1 MPTTHHRACHLCEA
15 ICGLVIETEGQ
26 NILSIKGDPQDPLS
40 RGHICPKAIALRD
53 IHEDPDR
60 LRKPVKKVLNANGE
74 TEWQEISWDEALDTT
89 AGKLF
94 EVHERH
100 GVDAIGVYLGNP
112 TVHNIGMMTHQNT
125 LFRFLR
131 TRNRFSATSVDQLPH
146 HLIALWLFGHKAMFP
161 IPDIDNTDY
170 FLMLG
175 ANPVASNGSIW
186 TVPDIR
192 RRIKDLKA
200 RGGRLVVL
208 DPRRTETAD
217 IATEHHFIRPG
228 NDALFLAAV
237 LQTLFSEGLANPGHL
252 APLLRDL
259 DSVADAVNEFTP
271 ESVSDATGIAA
282 DIIRGIARDLASA
295 PRAICYG
302 RMGVS
307 TQEFGTL
314 CQWLIA
320 LINIATGNL
329 DRPGGSLFTLPAVDQ
344 VSNTGPGGFARHHS
358 RVRQLPEFDRELPA
372 SALADEI
379 TTPGEGQIRAL
390 FTGAGNPVLSTP
402 NGRQLDEALASL
414 EFMVS
419 LDPYLNET
427 TRHADIILPP
437 TSPLEHDH
445 YDLAFHMNAMRNTA
459 RYNPPVF
466 QRAEGCLHDWEIFS
480 ALGER
485 VATRLGL
492 EPKPAQ
498 PPHTMIDAGLRA
510 GPYSEARGSEHAL
523 TLEKL
528 IENPSGIDL
537 GPLQPQLPERL
548 FTADRLI
555 HCAPPAVMADLDRLR
570 QHHRNGEKP
579 GQLRLIGRRH
589 VRSNNSWMH
598 NYHRLVKGR
607 DRCTL
612 LVHPDDLAAR
622 GLADGARAGLTS
634 RTGMLTVTLEA
645 SDDIMP
651 GVVSLPHGYGH
662 DRAGIRMQTARAN
675 AGVSCN
681 DITDDRFLDRLS
693 GNAAVNGV
701 PVTLAPCDESHL
713 TADTAGDS
721 MRV

>member
-1 MPTTHHRACHLCEA
+1 
-15 ICGLVIETEGQ
+15 
-26 NILSIKGDPQDPLS
+26 
-40 RGHICPKAIALRD
+40 
-53 IHEDPDR
+53 
-60 LRKPVKKVLNANGE
+60 
-74 TEWQEISWDEALDTT
+74 
-89 AGKLF
+89 
-94 EVHERH
+94 
-100 GVDAIGVYLGNP
+100 
-112 TVHNIGMMTHQNT
+112 
-125 LFRFLR
+125 
-131 TRNRFSATSVDQLPH
+131 
-146 HLIALWLFGHKAMFP
+146 
-161 IPDIDNTDY
+161 
-170 FLMLG
+170 
-175 ANPVASNGSIW
+175 
-186 TVPDIR
+186 
-192 RRIKDLKA
+192 
-200 RGGRLVVL
+200 
-208 DPRRTETAD
+208 
-217 IATEHHFIRPG
+217 
-228 NDALFLAAV
+228 
-237 LQTLFSEGLANPGHL
+237 
-252 APLLRDL
+252 
-259 DSVADAVNEFTP
+259 
-271 ESVSDATGIAA
+271 
-282 DIIRGIARDLASA
+282 
-295 PRAICYG
+295 
-302 RMGVS
+302 
-307 TQEFGTL
+307 
-314 CQWLIA
+314 
-320 LINIATGNL
+320 
-329 DRPGGSLFTLPAVDQ
+329 
-344 VSNTGPGGFARHHS
+344 
-358 RVRQLPEFDRELPA
+358 
-372 SALADEI
+372 
-379 TTPGEGQIRAL
+379 
-390 FTGAGNPVLSTP
+390 
-402 NGRQLDEALASL
+402 
-414 EFMVS
+414 
-419 LDPYLNET
+419 
-427 TRHADIILPP
+427 
-437 TSPLEHDH
+437 
-445 YDLAFHMNAMRNTA
+445 
-459 RYNPPVF
+459 
-466 QRAEGCLHDWEIFS
+466 
-480 ALGER
+480 
-485 VATRLGL
+485 
-492 EPKPAQ
+492 
-498 PPHTMIDAGLRA
+498 MIDAGLRA